1 MKWITALFIL
11 TLGVLGVTGQKPAT
25 AAVRTVTSVDLN
37 RYSGKWYEVAR
48 YPNRFQEQC
57 VSDTTATYTLKEA
70 GKLEVLNQCV
80 KKDGEL
86 NAAKGAAKIVDDK
99 TSNAKLKVRFA
110 PSFLSVF
117 GFVWGDYWVID
128 LGKNYEYSV
137 VGDPDRK
144 YLWILS
150 REPSINDAAYR
161 EIIRRVEEQGFDPSK
176 LIKTPQNG
184 RS

>member
-11 TLGVLGVTGQKPAT
+11 VLSVSAAIAQNPNPAP
-25 AAVRTVTSVDLN
+25 VRTVSSVDLN
-37 RYSGKWYEVAR
+37 RYSGKWYEIAR
-48 YPNRFQEQC
+48 YPNKFQEQC
-57 VSDTTATYTLKEA
+57 VGNTTATYTIQEA
-70 GKLEVLNQCV
+70 GKLEVLNQCT
-80 KKDGEL
+80 KKGGEL
-86 NAAKGAAKIVDDK
+86 NAAKGAAKIVDK

-110 PSFLSVF
+110 PSFLSAF

-137 VGDPDRK
+137 IGDPDRK

-150 REPSINDAAYR
+150 REPSIGDSAYR
-161 EIIRRVEEQGFDPSK
+161 EIIRRIEEQGFDPAK

-184 RS
+184 RG

>member
-11 TLGVLGVTGQKPAT
+11 TLSVLPLIGQKPAP
-25 AAVRTVTSVDLN
+25 APVRTVPSVDLN
-37 RYSGKWYEVAR
+37 RYSGKWYEIAR

-57 VSDTTATYTLKEA
+57 VENTTATYTIKEA

-80 KKDGEL
+80 KKGGEL
-86 NAAKGAAKIVDDK
+86 NAAKGAAKIVDK
-99 TSNAKLKVRFA
+99 SSNAKLKVRFA

-128 LGKNYEYSV
+128 LGRDYEYSV
-137 VGDPDRK
+137 VGDPGRK

-150 REPSINDAAYR
+150 REPSINESAYR